1 MKMSIITIQALV
13 SSYAESI
20 LYNRVADSLGYL
32 VSQRLSRSELN
43 SKQLQQTQDP
53 QRAGREKEHQK

>member
-1 MKMSIITIQALV
+1 MLNRSYII
-13 SSYAESI
+13 ESQTAWLI
-20 LYNRVADSLGYL
+20 LSHKGYL
-32 VSQRLSRSELN
+32 EVNFN